1 MTCLETQRSQ
11 DIGIKDHRRNIR
23 RSLRSAGI
31 KDTQEDMVSHTLKR
45 ETAIDARS
53 TSDMAKPLIRNTF
66 IVLASKS
73 SSAKRRPLL
82 AYHRSAVSGI
92 LVTARL
98 AALLA
103 RLS

>member
-1 MTCLETQRSQ
+1 
-11 DIGIKDHRRNIR
+11 
-23 RSLRSAGI
+23 
-31 KDTQEDMVSHTLKR
+31 
-45 ETAIDARS
+45 
-53 TSDMAKPLIRNTF
+53 MAKPLIRNTF